1 MSKRKSQEE
10 EPDPEGP
17 WANKQ
22 FHPTKSSY
30 SDYRQNLLRMAAVSR
45 VGGPPVRRSE
55 TQGPMEQFNIHVQL
69 RDPKPLLELVRNYRF
84 KDYQLEI
91 LLAQSLHANLLEV
104 VGQILAKMPA
114 LLNEQLV
121 EYAVRTR
128 EVAVLSVSF
137 LLSLLAEKNSTT
149 VEQTAQGALK
159 RLGQDQLILDQAK
172 MAKLKELARKGAP
185 ADPRKEEEK
194 EKQRHPGELVPAF
207 EHEVD
212 GGEVSHVQ
220 FTPDGRYLAFS
231 TYNQEIKVY
240 DWRANRLERTLDFSI
255 GGDDVSMFTFSPDGR
270 TMYAACHNDG
280 RIMACRMDEQKAER
294 NLEVKDWGYPYHM
307 TVSHDGKL
315 LAVGCDGSRVTLV
328 DTAQWSLV
336 QQITLPGHSTVTSV
350 CFSLDDRQL
359 FATISS
365 SGAVYAIDTATWVRR
380 DLIQNGGDVY
390 SMVCSPTRPW
400 LVGVGSNTSFLWYYN
415 YETGETGE
423 ATFSELNE
431 SRCNVRFTS
440 NGKYVVVAARD
451 GEVTILDT
459 EDGWKQ
465 VYHVETERGA
475 FHFDASASS
484 FGVIATCNRDTVRV
498 FDLKGLERAHE
509 SLGSAVSSGL
519 ANWGQPQ
526 SAWDMFLSHPLRDAR
541 LFLFANQFLT
551 GARHCSPF

>member
-1 MSKRKSQEE
+1 MSKRKPVEE

-17 WANKQ
+17 WANNKQ

-55 TQGPMEQFNIHVQL
+55 TQGPMEQFAIHVQL
-69 RDPKPLLELVRNYRF
+69 RDPRPLLELIRNYRF

-128 EVAVLSVSF
+128 EVTVLSVSF

-149 VEQTAQGALK
+149 VEQTTQEALK

-172 MAKLKELARKGAP
+172 IAKLKDLARKGAP
-185 ADPRKEEEK
+185 ADPRKEEE
-194 EKQRHPGELVPAF
+194 EKQRHAGELVPAF
-207 EHEVD
+207 EHQVD
-212 GGEVSHVQ
+212 GGEISHVQ

-231 TYNQEIKVY
+231 VYNQEIKVY
-240 DWRANRLERTLDFSI
+240 DWRVNRLERTLDFSI

-270 TMYAACHNDG
+270 TMYAACHDDG
-280 RIMACRMDEQKAER
+280 RIMACRMDEQKADR
-294 NLEVKDWGYPYHM
+294 NLQVNPWGYPLRM

-315 LAVGCDGSRVTLV
+315 LAVGCEGSRVTIV
-328 DTAQWSLV
+328 DTVQWSLV
-336 QQITLPGHSTVTSV
+336 QQITLPGHSAVTSV

-365 SGAVYAIDTATWVRR
+365 DGAVYAFDTATWVRR
-380 DLIQNGGDVY
+380 DLARNGGDVY
-390 SMVCSPTRPW
+390 SMICSPTRPW
-400 LVGVGSNTSFLWYYN
+400 LVGVGRSTSFLWHYN

-423 ATFSELNE
+423 ATFSQFNEL
-431 SRCNVRFTS
+431 RCNARFTG
-440 NGKYVVVAARD
+440 NGKYVVITTRN
-451 GEVTILDT
+451 GEVTILDA
-459 EDGWKQ
+459 EDEWKQ

-475 FHFDASASS
+475 FHLDASATS
-484 FGVIATCNRDTVRV
+484 FGVIATCNRDTVCV
-498 FDLKGLERAHE
+498 FDLKGIERAQE
-509 SLGSAVSSGL
+509 SLASAVSSGL

-526 SAWDMFLSHPLRDAR
+526 SAWDVFLSHRLRDPR
-541 LFLFANQFLT
+541 LFPFVNQFLT
-551 GARHCSPF
+551 GCRHY